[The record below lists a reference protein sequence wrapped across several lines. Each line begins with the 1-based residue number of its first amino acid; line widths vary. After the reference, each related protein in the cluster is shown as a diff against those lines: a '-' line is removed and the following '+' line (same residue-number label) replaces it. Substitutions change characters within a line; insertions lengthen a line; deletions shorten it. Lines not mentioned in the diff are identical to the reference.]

1 MILPNKYVPISES
14 LIGISSLI
22 LNVLGDKRLTLDELW
37 NNFKNDLKNTN
48 KIKHI
53 PTYNK
58 FVLSINFMYM
68 TKMINYTEN
77 GVIYNENIKYE
88 AL

>member
-37 NNFKNDLKNTN
+37 NNFKNL
-48 KIKHI
+48 
-53 PTYNK
+53 Y
-58 FVLSINFMYM
+58 
-68 TKMINYTEN
+68 
-77 GVIYNENIKYE
+77 
-88 AL
+88 